1 MHAIIKCLQILLKRS
16 YLNLMKKILQ
26 FCFCPERDS
35 KTLLTIVLKSPMN
48 VGNQDGEKFFLYF
61 DSILKIEDVARKIY
75 GLNKCKVR
83 CKHLPYV
90 FDSVQ
95 NECLIAMLL

>member
-1 MHAIIKCLQILLKRS
+1 
-16 YLNLMKKILQ
+16 
-26 FCFCPERDS
+26 
-35 KTLLTIVLKSPMN
+35 
-48 VGNQDGEKFFLYF
+48 
-61 DSILKIEDVARKIY
+61 LKIEDVARKIY

-90 FDSVQ
+90 FDSIQ